1 MPAFTRN
8 EPVNYARKRAA
19 LVASLARLDSVA
31 VAFSGG
37 VDSAVLLHA
46 GIEALGAR
54 CVGLVADSPSLPRA
68 ELSAARELAA
78 ALGAELV
85 ELSTA
90 ELDDP
95 RYQQNAADRCY
106 WCKSELFHAMAAWA
120 QGAGHSHL
128 AFGEIVDDALD
139 DRPGARAAAELGVIA
154 PLAAAGFC
162 KRDVRRYAR
171 EAGLSVADKPSSACL
186 AARLPR
192 GTPVTRTRL
201 AQVEAAEA
209 ELKARGLRVLR
220 VRHHGTRAILEV
232 GADEFDAAL
241 ERRDEWSAA
250 LAAFGYAT
258 VELGLY
264 VPPEKRLL

>member
-106 WCKSELFHAMAAWA
+106 WCKS
-120 QGAGHSHL
+120 
-128 AFGEIVDDALD
+128 
-139 DRPGARAAAELGVIA
+139 
-154 PLAAAGFC
+154 
-162 KRDVRRYAR
+162 
-171 EAGLSVADKPSSACL
+171 
-186 AARLPR
+186 
-192 GTPVTRTRL
+192 
-201 AQVEAAEA
+201 
-209 ELKARGLRVLR
+209 
-220 VRHHGTRAILEV
+220 
-232 GADEFDAAL
+232 
-241 ERRDEWSAA
+241 
-250 LAAFGYAT
+250 
-258 VELGLY
+258 
-264 VPPEKRLL
+264 